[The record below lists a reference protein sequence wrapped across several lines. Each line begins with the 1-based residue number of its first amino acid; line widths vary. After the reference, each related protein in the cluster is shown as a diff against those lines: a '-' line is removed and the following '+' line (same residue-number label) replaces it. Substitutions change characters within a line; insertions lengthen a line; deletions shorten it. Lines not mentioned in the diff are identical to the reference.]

1 MKLRK
6 MLVTVLIGVGMVC
19 FQNLPVLAE
28 ETQPVACPYEESNPE
43 AISCTPSNSYRVKS
57 KSKIGNSF
65 GSFFTLSSNLSG
77 ASGNGQTLGG
87 RLVKSY
93 QNTVSGTV
101 SASYG
106 VISASLGFNVTQSTS
121 KEATYSITLNKGQ
134 KGIIY
139 ARPVYDV
146 YQVKLERFY
155 SGTLGCNFWRDA
167 GTATV
172 KRFVGYDYNSKVW

>member
-6 MLVTVLIGVGMVC
+6 MLVTVLAIVGIIC
-19 FQNLPVLAE
+19 FQSFPVSAE
-28 ETQPVACPYEESNPE
+28 ENYPVACPYEKSKPE

-57 KSKIGNSF
+57 KSKTGTSF
-65 GSFFTLSSNLSG
+65 GSFFTLASNVSG
-77 ASGNGQTLGG
+77 ASGNGQTLSG
-87 RLVKSY
+87 RIVKSY

-106 VISASLGFNVTQSTS
+106 VISTSLGFNVTQSTS

-134 KGIIY
+134 KGTIY

-146 YQVKLERFY
+146 YQVRLERFY

-172 KRFVGYDYNSKVW
+172 KRFVRYDYNSKVW